1 MRRREPVGLA
11 SIVAAVLLW
20 AATSS
25 APAGA
30 ACGFKDAVVK
40 GMVVELGGAPVE
52 GATVLIFIDDDRN
65 PLFDR
70 GTEQDSARTD
80 AEGRFEFEGSFYDDA
95 ERPWWRV
102 WSTGIDYCG
111 REPETFIL
119 IVQHEGFFA
128 RRTIVT
134 PKNAKIR
141 RTTAREYLV
150 ELEEPIEL
158 LAKRGGA

>member
-1 MRRREPVGLA
+1 M
-11 SIVAAVLLW
+11 
-20 AATSS
+20 
-25 APAGA
+25 
-30 ACGFKDAVVK
+30 
-40 GMVVELGGAPVE
+40 
-52 GATVLIFIDDDRN
+52 IFIDDDRN

-70 GTEQDSARTD
+70 ETEQDSARTD

-95 ERPWWRV
+95 ERPWWHV
-102 WSTGIDYCG
+102 WSTRVDYCG

-119 IVQHEGFFA
+119 IVQHKSFFA

-141 RTTAREYLV
+141 RTTARDYLV